1 MTVPAHR
8 DEPPVT
14 PASVIAAIQAMHRDR
29 EQFTVVTGWSFTED
43 GRLVPPARDAKEPA

>member
-14 PASVIAAIQAMHRDR
+14 AASVIAAIQAMHRDR
-29 EQFTVVTGWSFTED
+29 EQVYQLTGLRITDE
-43 GRLVPPARDAKEPA
+43 GRIVDMKKDKTS